1 MKELVV
7 GIKGADNPIKQMGSV
22 GVVWARI
29 GLKWVGLAQGD
40 EGGAGLLPLY
50 AAIIL
55 CNTTESWGDTQLGSQ
70 G

>member
-40 EGGAGLLPLY
+40 EGGGV